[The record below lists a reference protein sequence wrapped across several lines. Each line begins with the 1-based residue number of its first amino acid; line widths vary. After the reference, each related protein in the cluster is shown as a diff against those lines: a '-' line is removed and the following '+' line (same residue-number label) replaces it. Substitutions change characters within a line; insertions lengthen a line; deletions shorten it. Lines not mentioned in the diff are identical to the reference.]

1 VGSIPTAR
9 FYLLSMS
16 EYLLEFKDIYYS
28 YPMAKTPTLRGLSFR
43 VPRCKK
49 TAIIGQNGCGKSTM
63 FLIADGLCQPDR
75 GTVTLD
81 NIPLTFD
88 SPMDRL
94 RQRSSLNRWRQRVG
108 LVFQDPEQQLV
119 APTVAADISYG
130 LCNQGLADAEVAVK
144 VTKTLADFDL
154 ESLAM
159 SPLQH
164 LSLGQKKRVSIAGV
178 MALQPE
184 LLLLDEPTAYLDP
197 IQTRNL
203 LVELD
208 SIAKLGTTLLIA
220 THDLDFVYQWADWI
234 LVMEQGRLIAE
245 GETLQVFEQLQSMS
259 DFDLGMPL
267 LWQMW
272 SQLPGKMPQDS
283 APRSIE
289 EFTIYLEKYTSKR

>member
-1 VGSIPTAR
+1 MP
-9 FYLLSMS
+9 
-16 EYLLEFKDIYYS
+16 EYLLEFRDVYYS
-28 YPMAKTPTLRGLSFR
+28 YPMAAAPTLQGLSLR
-43 VPRCKK
+43 LHKHKK
-49 TAIIGQNGCGKSTM
+49 TALIGQNGCGKSTM

-75 GTVTLD
+75 GLVTLD
-81 NIPLTFD
+81 NLPLTFD
-88 SPMDRL
+88 RAAL
-94 RQRSSLNRWRQRVG
+94 KRWRQRVG

-130 LCNQGLADAEVAVK
+130 LCNQGLSEPEVAAK
-144 VTKTLADFDL
+144 VNQILADFNL
-154 ESLAM
+154 KTLAM

-203 LVELD
+203 LIELEAIA
-208 SIAKLGTTLLIA
+208 SIGTTLLIA

-245 GETLQVFEQLQSMS
+245 GETLEVFDRLQFMPE
-259 DFDLGMPL
+259 FALGMPL

-272 SQLPGKMPQDS
+272 SRLSAKMPQVP
-283 APRSIE
+283 APRSID
-289 EFTIYLEKYTSKR
+289 EFAAYLITNNFIE

>member
-1 VGSIPTAR
+1 
-9 FYLLSMS
+9 MS

-28 YPMAKTPTLRGLSFR
+28 YPMAKAPTLQGLSFR
-43 VPRCKK
+43 LPKHRK
-49 TAIIGQNGCGKSTM
+49 TALIGQNGCGKSTL
-63 FLIADGLCQPDR
+63 FAIADGLCQPDR

-81 NIPLTFD
+81 DLPLTFD
-88 SPMDRL
+88 RATL
-94 RQRSSLNRWRQRVG
+94 QRWRQRVG

-130 LCNQGLADAEVAVK
+130 LYNQGLPEAEVAAK
-144 VTKTLADFDL
+144 VTKTLADFNL
-154 ESLAM
+154 EALAM

-203 LVELD
+203 LAELET
-208 SIAKLGTTLLIA
+208 IIETGTTLLVA
-220 THDLDFVYQWADWI
+220 THDLNFVYQWADWV
-234 LVMEQGRLIAE
+234 LVMEDGKLIAA
-245 GETLQVFEQLQSMS
+245 GETLAVFEQLQFMAS
-259 DFDLGMPL
+259 FKLGMPI

-272 SQLPGKMPQDS
+272 SQLAPKLPGVA

-289 EFTIYLEKYTSKR
+289 EFMTYLAADRSPS

>member
-1 VGSIPTAR
+1 
-9 FYLLSMS
+9 MS

-28 YPMAKTPTLRGLSFR
+28 YPMASAPTLTGLSFQL
-43 VPRCKK
+43 PKHQK

-63 FLIADGLCQPDR
+63 FLIADGLCKPDR
-75 GTVTLD
+75 GTVILD
-81 NIPLTFD
+81 SIPLTFD
-88 SPMDRL
+88 RA
-94 RQRSSLNRWRQRVG
+94 SLNRWRQRVG

-130 LCNQGLADAEVAVK
+130 LCNQGLPDLEVATK

-154 ESLAM
+154 EHLAM

-203 LVELD
+203 LTELD

-220 THDLDFVYQWADWI
+220 THDLDFVYQWADWV
-234 LVMEQGRLIAE
+234 LVMEQGQLIAE
-245 GETLQVFEQLQSMS
+245 GETLQVFEQLQSMP
-259 DFDLGMPL
+259 DFQLGMPL
-267 LWQMW
+267 LWQLW
-272 SQLPGKMPQDS
+272 SRLADKIPLVS
-283 APRSIE
+283 APRSIA
-289 EFTIYLEKYTSKR
+289 EFNIYLEKYMSK

>member
-1 VGSIPTAR
+1 
-9 FYLLSMS
+9 MS

-28 YPMAKTPTLRGLSFR
+28 YPMAKAPTLQGLSFR
-43 VPRCKK
+43 LPKRRK
-49 TAIIGQNGCGKSTM
+49 TALIGQNGCGKSTL
-63 FLIADGLCQPDR
+63 FAIADGLCQPDR

-81 NIPLTFD
+81 DLPLTFD
-88 SPMDRL
+88 RATL
-94 RQRSSLNRWRQRVG
+94 KRWRQRIG

-130 LCNQGLADAEVAVK
+130 LYNQGLPEAEVAAK
-144 VTKTLADFDL
+144 VTKTLADFNL
-154 ESLAM
+154 ESLAL

-203 LVELD
+203 LVELET
-208 SIAKLGTTLLIA
+208 IIETGTTLLVA
-220 THDLDFVYQWADWI
+220 THDLNFVYQWADWV
-234 LVMEQGRLIAE
+234 LVMEDGKLIAE
-245 GETLQVFEQLQSMS
+245 GETLEVFEQLQFMAS
-259 DFDLGMPL
+259 FKLGMPI

-272 SQLPGKMPQDS
+272 SQLAPKLVGVS
-283 APRSIE
+283 APRSIA
-289 EFTIYLEKYTSKR
+289 EFAAYLETYRSSS

>member
-1 VGSIPTAR
+1 
-9 FYLLSMS
+9 MS
-16 EYLLEFKDIYYS
+16 EYLLEFRDIYYS
-28 YPMAKTPTLRGLSFR
+28 YPMAETPTLQGLSFR
-43 VPRCKK
+43 LPKRQK
-49 TAIIGQNGCGKSTM
+49 TALIGQNGCGKSTM

-75 GTVTLD
+75 GIVTLD
-81 NIPLTFD
+81 NLPLTFD
-88 SPMDRL
+88 
-94 RQRSSLNRWRQRVG
+94 RSALNRWRQRVG

-130 LCNQGLADAEVAVK
+130 LCNQGLPDSEVAVK
-144 VTKTLADFDL
+144 VTKILADFNL

-203 LVELD
+203 LIELE
-208 SIAKLGTTLLIA
+208 SIAKRGTTLLIA
-220 THDLDFVYQWADWI
+220 THDLDFVYQWADWV
-234 LVMEQGRLIAE
+234 LVMEEGRLIAE
-245 GETLQVFEQLQSMS
+245 GETLKVFEQLQFMPS
-259 DFDLGMPL
+259 FELGMPT
-267 LWQMW
+267 LWQIW
-272 SQLPGKMPQDS
+272 SQLSKKMPQQVP

-289 EFTIYLEKYTSKR
+289 EFVVHLSKVDDRK

>member
-1 VGSIPTAR
+1 
-9 FYLLSMS
+9 MS
-16 EYLLEFKDIYYS
+16 EYLLEFQDVYYS
-28 YPMAKTPTLRGLSFR
+28 YPMATAPTLQGLSLR
-43 VPRCKK
+43 LPKHQK
-49 TAIIGQNGCGKSTM
+49 TALIGQNGCGKSTM

-75 GTVTLD
+75 GIITLD
-81 NIPLTFD
+81 NSPLAFD
-88 SPMDRL
+88 RA
-94 RQRSSLNRWRQRVG
+94 SLKRWRQRVG

-130 LCNQGLADAEVAVK
+130 LCNQGLPDAEVAVK
-144 VTKTLADFDL
+144 VTKTLADFNLQD
-154 ESLAM
+154 LAM

-197 IQTRNL
+197 VQTRNL
-203 LVELD
+203 LTELE

-220 THDLDFVYQWADWI
+220 THDLDFVYQWADWV

-245 GETLQVFEQLQSMS
+245 GETLDVFDRLQFMP
-259 DFDLGMPL
+259 DFQLGMPT

-272 SQLPGKMPQDS
+272 SQLAGKMPHLP
-283 APRSIE
+283 APRSIS
-289 EFTIYLEKYTSKR
+289 EFTSYLERYLASNSNRGT

>member
-1 VGSIPTAR
+1 
-9 FYLLSMS
+9 MS

-28 YPMAKTPTLRGLSFR
+28 YPMAKDPTLKGLSFR
-43 VPRCKK
+43 LPKHKK

-81 NIPLTFD
+81 NVPLTFD
-88 SPMDRL
+88 KA
-94 RQRSSLNRWRQRVG
+94 SLNRWRQRVG

-130 LCNQGLADAEVAVK
+130 LCNQGLPDSEVAIK
-144 VTKTLADFDL
+144 VTKTLADFHL
-154 ESLAM
+154 ENLAM

-203 LVELD
+203 LTELD
-208 SIAKLGTTLLIA
+208 SIARLGTTLLIA
-220 THDLDFVYQWADWI
+220 THDLDFVYQWADWV
-234 LVMEQGRLIAE
+234 LVMEQGKLIAE
-245 GETLQVFEQLQSMS
+245 GETLIVFEQLQSMPN
-259 DFDLGMPL
+259 FELGMPI
-267 LWQMW
+267 LWKMW
-272 SQLPGKMPQDS
+272 LRLADKMPDIL

-289 EFTIYLEKYTSKR
+289 EFNLYLERYMAQSER

>member
-1 VGSIPTAR
+1 MGTAHPTMLADNCR
-9 FYLLSMS
+9 SFFTVVMS

-28 YPMAKTPTLRGLSFR
+28 YPMAKDPTLKGLSFR
-43 VPRCKK
+43 LPKNKK

-88 SPMDRL
+88 RA
-94 RQRSSLNRWRQRVG
+94 SLNRWRQRVG

-130 LCNQGLADAEVAVK
+130 LCNQGLPDSEVAVK
-144 VTKTLADFDL
+144 VTKTLADFHL
-154 ESLAM
+154 ENLAM

-203 LVELD
+203 LTELD
-208 SIAKLGTTLLIA
+208 AIAKLGTTLLIA
-220 THDLDFVYQWADWI
+220 THDLDFVYQWADWV
-234 LVMEQGRLIAE
+234 LVMEQGELIAE
-245 GETLQVFEQLQSMS
+245 GETLKVFEQLQSMPN
-259 DFDLGMPL
+259 FQLGMPI

-272 SQLPGKMPQDS
+272 SRLADRMPDVL

-289 EFTIYLEKYTSKR
+289 EFNLYLDKYILKR